1 MERKK
6 TSKSSAR
13 KSTGTRAKSSVK
25 SSVKSRS
32 SRPAARKSKK
42 PKVYISSFKIMGMC
56 GIVILICM
64 LLLLTTNLISKN
76 STKKI
81 ASKDSVK
88 TEKVAKEETKSKE
101 VKKENNIEKKDSK
114 QKTEGSI
121 SKRFE
126 QEKNK
131 KKVEPKKSEP
141 VKKEEK
147 VLPPVQKKVE
157 EPKKVVPPVVDEV
170 EKNTKKQSEK
180 IVEKKE
186 TVEKPKPVKQENKFN
201 LPKAKN
207 NATLVFVFDDGG
219 QNLYD
224 LQKFL
229 ELPFPITIAVLPKLK
244 YSAESAKRVRNS
256 GHELI
261 LHQPMQAINRSV
273 NPGPGAITPEMT
285 EEEVRKMLLSN
296 INEIGPIAG
305 MNNHEGSAITADIA
319 KMEVILKTASDCGI
333 FFLDSRTNV
342 KTVVPLVA
350 KEMGYNYYERN
361 IFLDNEKTREN
372 ALMELKK
379 GLDIA
384 NKKGSAVMI
393 GHVWSA
399 DFLPALLK
407 ELYPELVKNGYKFSV
422 VSES

>member
-13 KSTGTRAKSSVK
+13 KSTGTRAK

-88 TEKVAKEETKSKE
+88 IEKVAKEETKSKE

-131 KKVEPKKSEP
+131 KKVEQKKSEP

-186 TVEKPKPVKQENKFN
+186 TVEKPKPVKQENMFN

-244 YSAESAKRVRNS
+244 YSVESAKRVRNS

-305 MNNHEGSAITADIA
+305 INNHEGSAITADIG

-399 DFLPALLK
+399 DFLPAFLK

>member
-81 ASKDSVK
+81 ASNDSVK

-114 QKTEGSI
+114 QKTEDSI

-126 QEKNK
+126 QEKK
-131 KKVEPKKSEP
+131 EKKVEQKKSEP

-244 YSAESAKRVRNS
+244 YSVESAKRVRNS

-305 MNNHEGSAITADIA
+305 MNNHEGSAITADIG

-399 DFLPALLK
+399 DFLPAFLK

>member
-1 MERKK
+1 
-6 TSKSSAR
+6 
-13 KSTGTRAKSSVK
+13 
-25 SSVKSRS
+25 
-32 SRPAARKSKK
+32 
-42 PKVYISSFKIMGMC
+42 
-56 GIVILICM
+56 
-64 LLLLTTNLISKN
+64 
-76 STKKI
+76 
-81 ASKDSVK
+81 
-88 TEKVAKEETKSKE
+88 
-101 VKKENNIEKKDSK
+101 
-114 QKTEGSI
+114 
-121 SKRFE
+121 
-126 QEKNK
+126 
-131 KKVEPKKSEP
+131 
-141 VKKEEK
+141 
-147 VLPPVQKKVE
+147 
-157 EPKKVVPPVVDEV
+157 
-170 EKNTKKQSEK
+170 
-180 IVEKKE
+180 
-186 TVEKPKPVKQENKFN
+186 
-201 LPKAKN
+201 
-207 NATLVFVFDDGG
+207 
-219 QNLYD
+219 
-224 LQKFL
+224 
-229 ELPFPITIAVLPKLK
+229 
-244 YSAESAKRVRNS
+244 
-256 GHELI
+256 
-261 LHQPMQAINRSV
+261 MQAINRSV

-399 DFLPALLK
+399 DFLPAFLK

>member
-13 KSTGTRAKSSVK
+13 KSTGTRAK

-64 LLLLTTNLISKN
+64 LLLLTTNLISKD

-114 QKTEGSI
+114 QKTEDSI

-126 QEKNK
+126 QEKK
-131 KKVEPKKSEP
+131 EKKVEPKKSEP
-141 VKKEEK
+141 VKKEKKEEK
-147 VLPPVQKKVE
+147 VQPPVQKKVE
-157 EPKKVVPPVVDEV
+157 EPKKVVPPVV
-170 EKNTKKQSEK
+170 EKTTEKQPEK
-180 IVEKKE
+180 TVEKKE
-186 TVEKPKPVKQENKFN
+186 TVEKPKLVKQENKFN

-207 NATLVFVFDDGG
+207 NANLVFVFDDGG

>member
-1 MERKK
+1 MAK
-6 TSKSSAR
+6 SKSSAR
-13 KSTGTRAKSSVK
+13 KKVSSSKAKSGN
-25 SSVKSRS
+25 RS
-32 SRPAARKSKK
+32 SQRKKK

-64 LLLLTTNLISKN
+64 LLLLTTNLISKD

-114 QKTEGSI
+114 QKTEDSI

-126 QEKNK
+126 QEKK
-131 KKVEPKKSEP
+131 EKKVEPKKSEL
-141 VKKEEK
+141 VKKEKKEEK
-147 VLPPVQKKVE
+147 VQPPVQKKVE
-157 EPKKVVPPVVDEV
+157 EPKKVVPPVV
-170 EKNTKKQSEK
+170 EKTTEKQPEK

-186 TVEKPKPVKQENKFN
+186 TVEKPKPEKQENKFN

-207 NATLVFVFDDGG
+207 NANLVFVFDDGG

-229 ELPFPITIAVLPKLK
+229 ELPFPITIAVLPKLQ

>member
-13 KSTGTRAKSSVK
+13 KSTGTRAK

-81 ASKDSVK
+81 ASNDSVK

-131 KKVEPKKSEP
+131 KIVEPKKSEP

-244 YSAESAKRVRNS
+244 YSVESAKRVRNS

-305 MNNHEGSAITADIA
+305 MNNHEGSAITADIG

-399 DFLPALLK
+399 DFLPAFLK

>member
-25 SSVKSRS
+25 SKS

-114 QKTEGSI
+114 QKTEDSI

-131 KKVEPKKSEP
+131 KKVEQKKSEP

-186 TVEKPKPVKQENKFN
+186 TVEKQKPVKQENKFN

-244 YSAESAKRVRNS
+244 YSVESAKRVRNS

-305 MNNHEGSAITADIA
+305 MNNHEGSAITADIG

-399 DFLPALLK
+399 DFLPAFLK

>member
-13 KSTGTRAKSSVK
+13 KSTGTRAK

-64 LLLLTTNLISKN
+64 LLLLTTNLISKD

-88 TEKVAKEETKSKE
+88 TEKVAKANKPKA
-101 VKKENNIEKKDSK
+101 DD
-114 QKTEGSI
+114 SI

-126 QEKNK
+126 QEKK
-131 KKVEPKKSEP
+131 EKKVEPKKSEP
-141 VKKEEK
+141 VKKEKKEEK
-147 VLPPVQKKVE
+147 VQSPVQKKVE
-157 EPKKVVPPVVDEV
+157 EPKKVVPPVVDV
-170 EKNTKKQSEK
+170 EEKTTEKQPEK
-180 IVEKKE
+180 IVEKNE

-399 DFLPALLK
+399 DFLPAFLK

>member
-1 MERKK
+1 MAK
-6 TSKSSAR
+6 SKSSAR
-13 KSTGTRAKSSVK
+13 KKVSSSKAKSGN
-25 SSVKSRS
+25 RS
-32 SRPAARKSKK
+32 SQRKKK
-42 PKVYISSFKIMGMC
+42 PKVYISTFKIMGMC
-56 GIVILICM
+56 ASVILVCM
-64 LLLLTTNLISKN
+64 LLLLATTVISKN
-76 STKKI
+76 SSKKAVKESSTSI
-81 ASKDSVK
+81 SERFEEAEK
-88 TEKVAKEETKSKE
+88 TEKSKE
-101 VKKENNIEKKDSK
+101 VEKTVKEQKSDEKKVADVPKKAEEKKSESKKETKIETKAQNKTEKKDNSVV
-114 QKTEGSI
+114 T
-121 SKRFE
+121 
-126 QEKNK
+126 
-131 KKVEPKKSEP
+131 
-141 VKKEEK
+141 KKEE
-147 VLPPVQKKVE
+147 PA
-157 EPKKVVPPVVDEV
+157 KVVAPV
-170 EKNTKKQSEK
+170 
-180 IVEKKE
+180 
-186 TVEKPKPVKQENKFN
+186 VEKPKPVKQENKFN

-399 DFLPALLK
+399 DFLPAFLK

>member
-13 KSTGTRAKSSVK
+13 KSTGTRVK

-88 TEKVAKEETKSKE
+88 IEKVAKEETKSKE

-114 QKTEGSI
+114 QKTEDSI

-126 QEKNK
+126 QEKK
-131 KKVEPKKSEP
+131 EKKVEQKKSEP

-244 YSAESAKRVRNS
+244 YSVESAKRVRNS

-305 MNNHEGSAITADIA
+305 MNNHEGSAITADIG

-399 DFLPALLK
+399 DFLPAFLK